1 MHEKYWK
8 QYIKDLIESCSG
20 MFGYDDPTPEDIEEI
35 FERLDGND
43 NFWAMVDDAIH
54 QTIEDI
60 AWEKEKE
67 KALSPF
73 KDYSRLP
80 GCDPFEEDE

>member
-8 QYIKDLIESCSG
+8 QYIADLIESCSG
-20 MFGYDDPTPEDIEEI
+20 MYGYDDPTPEDIEEI
-35 FERLDGND
+35 FERIDRND

-60 AWEKEKE
+60 AQEKE
-67 KALSPF
+67 LPPY